1 MSTNGDAGQHV
12 LTLLATAVETATDPL
27 STLAAV
33 AELGRA
39 VAAAEREA
47 VELAK
52 AAGASWAA
60 IGARLGV
67 TKQAA
72 SRRFTSR
79 APSAI
84 APAPE
89 STERAA
95 AKSKA
100 GWIVTTRRGRT
111 LLVVRRRA

>member
-1 MSTNGDAGQHV
+1 MSTNADAGQHV
-12 LTLLATAVETATDPL
+12 LTLLATAVEAATDPL
-27 STLAAV
+27 TTLTAV

-52 AAGASWAA
+52 AAGTSWAA
-60 IGARLGV
+60 IGERLGV

-72 SRRFTSR
+72 ARRFTPR
-79 APSAI
+79 TPGGV

-89 STERAA
+89 STEGAT

-100 GWIVTTRRGRT
+100 GWVVTTRRGRT
-111 LLVVRRRA
+111 LLVVKRRA